1 MKKIKVMLYAAAGM
15 LFASMATTP
24 LLAGSA
30 DFAGPYVA
38 IQGQSVGAIVD
49 GTYTDNDSVKSTGSG
64 GLTAQI
70 GGIEIGYSIPVSDTF
85 LIGIGAGWIPG
96 SASIVNANDAD
107 DAADI
112 TVDAEEFYTYF
123 IQPTVSV
130 TDNSA
135 IFIKYGQ
142 STADLVV
149 KGNFTGT
156 ASSELDGETIGIGTM
171 TIFPTGIFMK
181 TEAGL
186 STYDQI
192 QVNDIGTAA
201 NSAGQTSSHAG
212 KGDVVADPE
221 IAYGSV
227 TIGFKF

>member
-1 MKKIKVMLYAAAGM
+1 MKKMRAMLYAVAAM
-15 LFASMATTP
+15 LVATITTTP

-38 IQGQSVGAIVD
+38 IHGQSVGAIVE
-49 GTYTDNDSVKSTGSG
+49 GTYTDNDSVKTTGSG

-70 GGIEIGYSIPVSDTF
+70 GGIEIGYSVPLSDTF
-85 LIGIGAGWIPG
+85 LLGIGANWIPG
-96 SASIVNANDAD
+96 SASILNANDAD

-112 TVDAEEFYTYF
+112 TVDAEEFYSFF
-123 IQPTVSV
+123 IQPTISV

-142 STADLVV
+142 STADLLI
-149 KGNFTGT
+149 KGNYTGT
-156 ASSELDGETIGIGTM
+156 ASSELDGETYGIGTM
-171 TIFPTGIFMK
+171 TIFPTGVFMK
-181 TEAGL
+181 TEAGW

-192 QVNDIGTAA
+192 HVNDIGTAA
-201 NSAGQTSSHAG
+201 NSAGQTASHAG